1 MKLGEFTR
9 ARSETRPVRSA
20 QIGPLESTTA
30 TTERF
35 DFIDGLRALAALAI
49 VGYHINDFRIPGGFV
64 GVDIF
69 FVISGFLITRQIS
82 TSIDEGRFK
91 LGNFYARRVRRLFP
105 ALIVVLLFSYATAS
119 VALLPSELVAFSW
132 SLLSSATYVS
142 NIYFYQNSGYF
153 DNDADFSSLLHTW
166 SLSVEEQFYLA
177 FPLIFIAVSRVLPI
191 YRFHCL
197 VLLGLIS
204 LASSEL
210 IMGDDTSA
218 AFYLSPYRAWE
229 FAFGGIVALWPSRWS
244 GQRFLAEFL
253 AITSLALIGLSF
265 LLMSDTFHFPGI
277 GAVPVTAATA
287 LVIFLCT
294 RMKLLAGSMLSLP
307 MLVAVGR
314 SSYSLYLWHWPIIV
328 FYRIQFNADPGLLEQ
343 ALLLLCC
350 LVVAGLSYRFIERP
364 FLNMKIPQRSYWI
377 VVRAMGASAAVALL
391 AAPFIL
397 TGGLPY
403 RFSERQVYFA
413 GFLGASTESE
423 NGSGV
428 CFLAESNTRFLDYPR
443 EQCLAIQSNKKNVLV
458 IGDSHAAHL
467 ITALRARFPDSNF
480 AQANAAGCQPTL
492 RPEGARRCVGLLNYI
507 YSTVVPA
514 GQFDAVILAARWR
527 DSDIPRIKETAAF
540 LAENTPKVFVLGP
553 TVEYVLPLPRLL
565 ATRTEIDGRSIL
577 YDEIMQRDR
586 AIRAVVPVTVSFISV
601 FDAICSDGK
610 CVNVTGEGAPLSYD
624 YGHFTQQGAALVV
637 DRLAAKGLL
646 GP

>member
-1 MKLGEFTR
+1 MKLGET
-9 ARSETRPVRSA
+9 ARPLSETRPALS
-20 QIGPLESTTA
+20 ESGRPQVSTNFKA
-30 TTERF
+30 ERF

-49 VGYHINDFRIPGGFV
+49 VGYHINDFRIPGGFI

-82 TSIDEGRFK
+82 ASMDEGRFK
-91 LGNFYARRVRRLFP
+91 LGIFYARRMRRLFP
-105 ALIVVLLFSYATAS
+105 ALIAVLLFSYALAS
-119 VALLPSELVAFSW
+119 ITLLPSELVAFSW

-153 DNDADFSSLLHTW
+153 DNDADFSPLLHTW

-177 FPLIFIAVSRVLPI
+177 FPLVFIAVSRIAPG

-210 IMGDDTSA
+210 IMGDDPSA

-229 FAFGGIVALWPSRWS
+229 FAFGGIVALWRGRWLGS
-244 GQRFLAEFL
+244 RFLAEFL
-253 AITSLALIGLSF
+253 AIISLALIGLGF

-294 RMKLLAGSMLSLP
+294 RMKLLAGSILSFP
-307 MLVAVGR
+307 ALVAVGR

-328 FYRIQFNADPGLLEQ
+328 FYRIQFNADPNLFEQ
-343 ALLLLCC
+343 VLLLVCC
-350 LVVAGLSYRFIERP
+350 LVVAGLSYRFIEQP
-364 FLNMKIPQRSYWI
+364 FLKMQIPQRSYWV
-377 VVRAMGASAAVALL
+377 VVRAMGVSVAVALL
-391 AAPFIL
+391 AAPLIF
-397 TGGLPY
+397 TGGLPH
-403 RFSERQVYFA
+403 RFSAQRLYFA
-413 GFLGASTESE
+413 SFLGASTESE

-428 CFLAESNTRFLDYPR
+428 CFLAESSTRFLDYST
-443 EQCLAIQSNKKNVLV
+443 EQCLAVRSDRKNVLL

-467 ITALRARFPDSNF
+467 ITALRARFPDTNF

-492 RPEGARRCVGLLNYI
+492 SPKGARRCVGLLNFI
-507 YSTVVPA
+507 YSTVVPSR
-514 GQFDAVILAARWR
+514 QFDAVILAARWR
-527 DSDIPRIKETAAF
+527 DSDIPGIKETAAY
-540 LAENTPKVFVLGP
+540 LAENASKVFILGP
-553 TVEYVLPLPRLL
+553 TVEYILPLPRLL
-565 ATRTEIDGRSIL
+565 ATRPEMDNRYIL

-586 AIRAVVPVTVSFISV
+586 AIRAAVSGTASFISV

-610 CVNVTGEGAPLSYD
+610 CVNIAAGGAPLSYD

-637 DRLAAKGLL
+637 DRLATKGLL
-646 GP
+646 MP